1 MFLFQGVCSPDSEG
15 PSKGLAG
22 NGRGPRGRGPGRARA
37 TGPRNSTYVPGKSP
51 RCRVRSLK
59 PGIQPTLCG
68 QRSPPS
74 ATPSACRA
82 TRLTTRRSPGSSSR
96 SSGRSRRNGY
106 TALYWKPSAPAMA
119 GPGGLDSQVA
129 PGGSRGP
136 MGWCGLCGGLQTS
149 TSRSHRR
156 PGGCTCLVGHYY
168 KLLVTEATI

>member
-1 MFLFQGVCSPDSEG
+1 M
-15 PSKGLAG
+15 
-22 NGRGPRGRGPGRARA
+22 
-37 TGPRNSTYVPGKSP
+37 
-51 RCRVRSLK
+51 K

-82 TRLTTRRSPGSSSR
+82 TRLTTRRSPGRSSR

-119 GPGGLDSQVA
+119 GPGGVWTVRWLPGA
-129 PGGSRGP
+129 PGAPWAGVA
-136 MGWCGLCGGLQTS
+136 CVVGLQTS

-156 PGGCTCLVGHYY
+156 PQGPRMPSWPLLKATCHRVHH
-168 KLLVTEATI
+168 LVTCAMMMSLVFSQIIWLVSPIRWPSWGRRVTPSLAGLWVPKLAGSSRCA